1 MRKQL
6 LNLLGILLLSSG
18 VQAQLS
24 NEHIQQSL
32 KQELEQQ
39 KFIGSN
45 QINIQ
50 VSSQYETN
58 HNGVTH
64 VYGNQTINGLAILNA
79 PVDMH
84 FSKEGKLIVMHHNF
98 VPNAANKTSKGSA
111 KLNANEALIKGLASE
126 GIVVQSISNKTLGT
140 ENGKQFWFEPSISSE
155 KLYVKEAYFAQGE
168 VIKLVYQVEF
178 LDNENNDWWNKKVD
192 ASTGEILESITYT
205 THCNFPANETA
216 ENHAK
221 HAFQFEE
228 NQTINLGKKSS
239 SGTYNVFPLPLESPA
254 RGPRSLM
261 NNMAD
266 AKSSPFGWHDTNGV
280 AGPEFLITRG
290 NNVWAKE
297 DTAGTNNINGFSP
310 NGGDSLIFDFPYSVS
325 ARPRDNRNAAIVNL
339 FYWNN
344 IIHDIFFNYGFDEK
358 SGNFQQKNFSGQG
371 LGRDFVLADAQ
382 DGSGTSNANFSTPV
396 DGNSGRM
403 QMFLWPTSGAS
414 ASNNT
419 LGVVYPSSIK
429 GKYFGPQS
437 AVGERLTP
445 TGLAGKVVLLRDSNA
460 TTNFGCGLIAN
471 ANELAGNIALI
482 DRGGSCGT
490 MSSSNRAKIK
500 RAQDAGAIAVILAHN
515 TNGITPTAVT
525 GTDNTITIPS
535 IFVGFGTGV
544 MLKTALATD
553 SVNVILFDSSD
564 FNTALV
570 YDSDL
575 DNGVIAHEYGH
586 GISTRL
592 TGGPNNSSC
601 LGNQE
606 QAGEGWSDFFA
617 LALTTRTWE
626 NGSNASRGIGTWLI
640 SQDTTGVGIRNYRY
654 SRNMTINPV
663 TYNSIKTLSVPHG
676 VGSVWCSM
684 LYDIYWNMIDKYGYD
699 ADWYAGKGGNN
710 KTMQLVIDGL
720 KLQKC
725 SPGFV
730 DARDAILMADSINNK
745 GENRELLWKAFARR
759 GLGYNAI
766 QGSTSSRSDGTEN
779 FDLPPDFTGLNQI
792 EMSSQVSLYPNPTQS
807 YFIADVFGGATIT
820 SIEILDLQ
828 GKLVQ
833 TFVNQNQFLP
843 SATVK
848 LAAHESGYYLVKIN
862 TSKGVGYKKLLIQ

>member
-1 MRKQL
+1 MKKKL
-6 LNLLGILLLSSG
+6 LNLLGIFVLASSA
-18 VQAQLS
+18 QAQLS
-24 NEHIQQSL
+24 QNQIQQNL
-32 KQELEQQ
+32 RNELENL
-39 KFIGSN
+39 KFIGSS
-45 QINIQ
+45 QVNIR
-50 VSSQYETN
+50 VNSQYQTK

-64 VYGNQTINGLAILNA
+64 VYVNQQLNGLEILNA
-79 PVDMH
+79 QADLH
-84 FSKEGKLIVMHHNF
+84 FTKEGKLIVMHHNF
-98 VPNAANKTSKGSA
+98 IPNAVNRVTNNQVS
-111 KLNANEALIKGLASE
+111 LNANEALLKGLASE
-126 GIVVQSISNKTLGT
+126 GIVIQNISNKSLTL
-140 ENGKQFWFEPSISSE
+140 ENGKYIWMEPSISSE
-155 KLYVKEAYFAQGE
+155 KLSVQEGYLAVSDELK
-168 VIKLVYQVEF
+168 KVYQVEF
-178 LDNENNDWWNKKVD
+178 LNNETNDWWNKKVD
-192 ASTGEILESITYT
+192 AKTGEILGSLSYT

-216 ENHAK
+216 EAHAK
-221 HAFQFEE
+221 HGFNFEDE
-228 NQTINLGKKSS
+228 PAINLGKKASTGS
-239 SGTYNVFPLPLESPA
+239 YNVFPLPIESPA
-254 RGPRSLM
+254 KGNRSIM
-261 NNMAD
+261 SNMAD
-266 AKSSPFGWHDTNGV
+266 PASSPFGWHDTNGV

-297 DTAGTNNINGFSP
+297 DTSGTNNISGFSP
-310 NGGDSLIFDFPYSVS
+310 NGGDSLIFDYPYAVGN
-325 ARPRDNRNAAIVNL
+325 RPRDNRNAAIVNL

-358 SGNFQQKNFSGQG
+358 SGNFQQKNFTNEG

-382 DGSGTSNANFSTPV
+382 DGSGTSNANFSTPT

-419 LGVVYPSSIK
+419 LGVTYPSSIK

-437 AVGERLTP
+437 AVGARLSP
-445 TGLAGKVVLLRDSNA
+445 TGLPGKVVLLRDSNA

-471 ANELAGNIALI
+471 GNELVGNIALI
-482 DRGGSCGT
+482 ERGGSCGT
-490 MSSSNRAKIK
+490 MSSTNRAKIK
-500 RAQDAGAIAVILAHN
+500 RAQEAGAIGVILAHN

-525 GTDNTITIPS
+525 GIDNSITIPS

-544 MLKTALATD
+544 MLKTALSSD
-553 SVNVILFDSSD
+553 SVYVILFDSSD
-564 FNTALV
+564 FNTAII

-626 NGSNASRGIGTWLI
+626 NGNNASRGIGTWLI
-640 SQDTTGVGIRNYRY
+640 SQDTNGVGIRNYRY
-654 SRNMTINPV
+654 SRSMTINPV
-663 TYNSIKTLSVPHG
+663 TYNSVKTLSVPHG

-699 ADWYAGKGGNN
+699 PDWYNGTGGNN

-725 SPGFV
+725 SPGFA
-730 DARDAILMADSINNK
+730 DARDAIILADSLNNN
-745 GENRELLWKAFARR
+745 GANRDLLWKAFARR
-759 GLGYNAI
+759 GLGYSAI
-766 QGSTSSRSDGTEN
+766 QGSTNSRLDGTQE
-779 FDLPPDFTGLNQI
+779 FDLPPDVTGLNQLNLN
-792 EMSSQVSLYPNPTQS
+792 SQLSLYPNPTQS
-807 YFIADVFGGATIT
+807 YFIVDVFGGSKIN
-820 SIEILDLQ
+820 SVDILDLN
-828 GKLVQ
+828 GKLIQ
-833 TFVNQNQFLP
+833 TYKNHNNHLP

-848 LAAHESGYYLVKIN
+848 LDAYEAGYYLVRIN
-862 TSKGVGYKKLLIQ
+862 TTDGVGYKKLLIN